1 MYNYYGWKVSDSDPG
16 PANWKKQGKDL
27 TTEGNEELLR
37 VINTD
42 VLSNKRTALEIGVNY
57 GFGIPLLSKHF
68 NHVHTF
74 DFPNDIFECFQA
86 NMQERNINNL
96 TIHSYGL
103 GAENMQVAN
112 IDRFRRKGFNRGALA
127 NSVVDDQTQLREG
140 EDQYISQKKFE
151 VKTLDS
157 LHIEDVDLVIID
169 TEGYEV
175 NVLQGATET
184 IKRYSPVLVVEFS
197 AKQLSKYN
205 YTIQKLEKFLIE
217 LGYQHHNNLNAVD
230 RVYVCKV

>member
-1 MYNYYGWKVSDSDPG
+1 MYDDDIITI
-16 PANWKKQGKDL
+16 GKIIL
-27 TTEGNEELLR
+27 IL
-37 VINTD
+37 
-42 VLSNKRTALEIGVNY
+42 
-57 GFGIPLLSKHF
+57 
-68 NHVHTF
+68 
-74 DFPNDIFECFQA
+74 
-86 NMQERNINNL
+86 
-96 TIHSYGL
+96 
-103 GAENMQVAN
+103 
-112 IDRFRRKGFNRGALA
+112 
-127 NSVVDDQTQLREG
+127 
-140 EDQYISQKKFE
+140 ISQKKFE

-157 LHIEDVDLVIID
+157 LEIKDVDLVIID

-175 NVLQGATET
+175 NVLQGAIET

>member
-1 MYNYYGWKVSDSDPG
+1 MDWVRKIC
-16 PANWKKQGKDL
+16 K
-27 TTEGNEELLR
+27 
-37 VINTD
+37 
-42 VLSNKRTALEIGVNY
+42 
-57 GFGIPLLSKHF
+57 
-68 NHVHTF
+68 
-74 DFPNDIFECFQA
+74 
-86 NMQERNINNL
+86 
-96 TIHSYGL
+96 
-103 GAENMQVAN
+103 
-112 IDRFRRKGFNRGALA
+112 RKGFNRGALA

-157 LHIEDVDLVIID
+157 LQIKDVDLVIID

-205 YTIQKLEKFLIE
+205 YKIQKLEKFLIE

>member
-27 TTEGNEELLR
+27 TTEGDEELLR

-103 GAENMQVAN
+103 GAENMQ
-112 IDRFRRKGFNRGALA
+112 
-127 NSVVDDQTQLREG
+127 E
-140 EDQYISQKKFE
+140 
-151 VKTLDS
+151 
-157 LHIEDVDLVIID
+157 
-169 TEGYEV
+169 
-175 NVLQGATET
+175 
-184 IKRYSPVLVVEFS
+184 KR
-197 AKQLSKYN
+197 
-205 YTIQKLEKFLIE
+205 I
-217 LGYQHHNNLNAVD
+217 
-230 RVYVCKV
+230 